1 MEQLYYPH
9 ARATEAVGFE
19 FRVRLGIF
27 FPLVAFN
34 NLNRF
39 YGRPFL
45 PKAAPAKGKKPK
57 VKRGSAKSKA
67 KAKAKSEPAPKRA
80 KN

>member
-1 MEQLYYPH
+1 MLFQWC
-9 ARATEAVGFE
+9 
-19 FRVRLGIF
+19 F
-27 FPLVAFN
+27 FSGVFSVVAFN

-45 PKAAPAKGKKPK
+45 PKAEKGKKPKRVSK

-67 KAKAKSEPAPKRA
+67 KAKAKTEPAPKRA